1 MATWRVTP
9 LWKKSI
15 IEYNHMIKDDNEL
28 IIETGWRGGEFL
40 VYTDDDNPP
49 ELEAGVDIMDCG
61 YESEMVE
68 TFDGCWEEIHYDDV
82 DDETREWLEEFFE
95 EGNSYFDLEEHGWIF
110 DDCEFI
116 IDCEMEITRINDDGT
131 EGEKIRTDE
140 GESPEPVKFTPNAA
154 WPFPTKE

>member
-9 LWKKSI
+9 QFKKSI
-15 IEYNHMIKDDNEL
+15 IEYNHMTKDDNEI

-49 ELEAGVDIMDCG
+49 ELEPGVDIMNCG

-68 TFDGCWEEIHYDDV
+68 TFDGCWEEIHYDDC
-82 DDETREWLEEFFE
+82 DDETREWVEEFLE

-110 DDCEFI
+110 SDCEFI
-116 IDCEMEITRINDDGT
+116 IDCEMNI
-131 EGEKIRTDE
+131 EKVE
-140 GESPEPVKFTPNAA
+140 E
-154 WPFPTKE
+154 